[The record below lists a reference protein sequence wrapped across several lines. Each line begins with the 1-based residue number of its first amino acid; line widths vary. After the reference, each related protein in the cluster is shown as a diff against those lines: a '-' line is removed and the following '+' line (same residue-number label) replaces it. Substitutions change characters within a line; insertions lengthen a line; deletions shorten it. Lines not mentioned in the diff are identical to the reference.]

1 MNYKMIRYILGW
13 IMIFSAIFMLV
24 PIITAAVYGER
35 EIIHFLIS
43 AGIGAAAGGLCMI
56 NKPKTKELHARDGF
70 VIVSLSWILLGI
82 IGALPLFISGVIPS
96 AVDAIFEVVSGLTT
110 TGATILTE
118 VESLPRCV
126 LMWRSFTHW
135 VGGMGVLVFI
145 MAFIQLCGGQNM
157 YLMKAESP
165 GPSVSKLV
173 PRVRTTALLLYS
185 IYFILTLTE
194 FIALLI
200 GGMDVFEALNT
211 AFATA
216 GTGGFGVKNSS
227 IGGYSPALQI
237 IVTVFMLLFSIN
249 FSCYYLVIKG
259 RLKEAFNCE
268 VRWFIGIAAA
278 AIVIIA
284 VSISS
289 MYGSLGEAFRHSAFA
304 VATIMSTTGFST
316 EDFNLWPEVA
326 RCLLVILMFLGG
338 CAGSTC
344 GGIKISRI
352 IMLLKSMGKEMEN
365 LVHPK
370 QVKKIMID
378 NRAVEHEVIRSVN
391 VYMVC
396 FVVVFV
402 FSLLGLSFNGYDFIT
417 NFTAV
422 AATMNNVGP
431 GLELVGPMGN
441 YAFFSPVSKLILI
454 FDMLAGRLELFP
466 MLLLFAPATWKK

>member
-1 MNYKMIRYILGW
+1 MNYRMIRYILGW

-24 PIITAAVYGER
+24 PMVTAVVYGEN
-35 EIIHFLIS
+35 EIMYFFIS
-43 AGIGAAAGGLCMI
+43 ACVGAALGALCMI
-56 NKPKTKELHARDGF
+56 KKPEKKELHARDGF
-70 VIVSLSWILLGI
+70 VIVSLSWILLSI
-82 IGALPLFISGVIPS
+82 LGALPLFISGAIPS
-96 AVDAIFEVVSGLTT
+96 FIDALFETVSGFTT
-110 TGATILTE
+110 TGATILGE

-126 LMWRSFTHW
+126 LIWRSFTHW

-145 MAFIQLCGGQNM
+145 IAFVQLSGGQNM

-185 IYFILTLTE
+185 IYFILTLAE
-194 FIALLI
+194 FITLLI

-216 GTGGFGVKNSS
+216 GTGGFGIKNDSM
-227 IGGYSPALQI
+227 GGYSPALQI

-259 RLKEAFNCE
+259 RIKEAFNCE
-268 VRWFIGIAAA
+268 VRWFIVIAASA
-278 AIVIIA
+278 MIIIA
-284 VSISS
+284 VSISG
-289 MYGSLGEAFRHSAFA
+289 MYGGMKDALRHSAFA
-304 VATIMSTTGFST
+304 VATVMSTTGFST
-316 EDFNLWPEVA
+316 EDFNLWPEIA
-326 RCLLVILMFLGG
+326 RCLLVILMFVGG

-344 GGIKISRI
+344 GGIKISRV
-352 IMLLKSMGKEMEN
+352 IMLLKSMGKELDN
-365 LVHPK
+365 LIHPK
-370 QVKKIMID
+370 QIKKIMID
-378 NRAVEHEVIRSVN
+378 KRAVEHDVIRSVN

-396 FVVVFV
+396 LVVVFV
-402 FSLLGLSFNGYDFIT
+402 FSLLGLSFDNHDFTT

-422 AATMNNVGP
+422 AATINNVGP

-441 YAFFSPVSKLILI
+441 YGFFSPFSKLILI

-466 MLLLFAPATWKK
+466 VLLLFTPATWKK